1 MTTIQDGVEEEL
13 RELIRERAYE
23 WRAEPF
29 RLTSGAE
36 SHHYVD
42 GKQVTLDAMGLNL
55 FARWILAKVEETGAE
70 AVGGPVVGADPIVGA
85 VAALSAQTLS
95 VVHGFLVR
103 NEPKKHGKQLL
114 IEGPELQEDTYVIL
128 VDDVL
133 TTGRSLLRA
142 VETVRATGAVVMGV
156 CVLVDREEGG
166 REALEEEGVPVFAAC
181 SMKSILLARVS
192 TQG

>member
-1 MTTIQDGVEEEL
+1 MIAVQDPVEAEL
-13 RELIRERAYE
+13 LELVRERAYE
-23 WRAEPF
+23 WREEPF

-55 FARWILAKVEETGAE
+55 FARWVLTKVEETAAE

-85 VAALSAQTLS
+85 VAALSAQTLTT
-95 VVHGFLVR
+95 VHGFLVR
-103 NEPKKHGKQLL
+103 NEPKKHGKQRL
-114 IEGPELQEDTYVIL
+114 IEGPELQEDTYVLL

>member
-1 MTTIQDGVEEEL
+1 MTAIQDGVEEEL

-23 WRAEPF
+23 WREEPF

-42 GKQVTLDAMGLNL
+42 GKQVTLDAIGLNL
-55 FARWILAKVEETGAE
+55 FARWILTIVEETGAE

-114 IEGPELQEDTYVIL
+114 IEGPELQEDTFVLL

-133 TTGRSLLRA
+133 TTGRSLLKA

-166 REALEEEGVPVFAAC
+166 REVLEEEGIQVFAAC
-181 SMKSILLARVS
+181 SMSSILSLEVL